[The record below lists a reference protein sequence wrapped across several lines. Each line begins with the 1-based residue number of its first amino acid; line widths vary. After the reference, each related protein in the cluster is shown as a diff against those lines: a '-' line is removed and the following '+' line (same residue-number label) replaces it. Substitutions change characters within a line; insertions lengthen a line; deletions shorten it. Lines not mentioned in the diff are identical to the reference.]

1 MSSIMRARSGLTRRS
16 ERLESIGVPL
26 SSRRLLDLQCSGPD
40 APIVTP
46 YRSPPRRLRTGGD
59 ARPSRE
65 SGFVRCPL
73 AGIRHQSVELVLT
86 FRPFDKNRSEQPSDQ
101 GRVETSLCRQARS
114 AKGSTKG
121 MIDDGPDPGYP
132 MTRLPL

>member
-1 MSSIMRARSGLTRRS
+1 MRARSGLTRRS

-65 SGFVRCPL
+65 SGFAPCPEADSHDL
-73 AGIRHQSVELVLT
+73 GRNGRSGGELS
-86 FRPFDKNRSEQPSDQ
+86 F
-101 GRVETSLCRQARS
+101 VETGDNGKVAPIPARS
-114 AKGSTKG
+114 RSTKRAC
-121 MIDDGPDPGYP
+121 PVAPREP
-132 MTRLPL
+132 H

>member
-1 MSSIMRARSGLTRRS
+1 MSSIMRARSGLMRRS

-26 SSRRLLDLQCSGPD
+26 WSRRLLDLQCSGPD

-65 SGFVRCPL
+65 SGFVHGGKADVVAVDKPT
-73 AGIRHQSVELVLT
+73 GLVSYCSGAAH
-86 FRPFDKNRSEQPSDQ
+86 RIKDR
-101 GRVETSLCRQARS
+101 ETS
-114 AKGSTKG
+114 
-121 MIDDGPDPGYP
+121 
-132 MTRLPL
+132 

>member
-65 SGFVRCPL
+65 SGFVLCP
-73 AGIRHQSVELVLT
+73 ISVIAAH
-86 FRPFDKNRSEQPSDQ
+86 RPGVSGGWKRVIPDCPAYDTHALKADLKPVRSGPAPQPF
-101 GRVETSLCRQARS
+101 GTPALR
-114 AKGSTKG
+114 
-121 MIDDGPDPGYP
+121 
-132 MTRLPL
+132 

>member
-65 SGFVRCPL
+65 SGFVPCPEAAITTL
-73 AGIRHQSVELVLT
+73 RSKIYEGAGFILPNKQAVAGNEGYRFLVCT
-86 FRPFDKNRSEQPSDQ
+86 
-101 GRVETSLCRQARS
+101 
-114 AKGSTKG
+114 
-121 MIDDGPDPGYP
+121 
-132 MTRLPL
+132 

>member
-16 ERLESIGVPL
+16 ERLESIGVPF

-65 SGFVRCPL
+65 SGFVLCPSTDPR
-73 AGIRHQSVELVLT
+73 GNPRD
-86 FRPFDKNRSEQPSDQ
+86 RPSRMNFIERDFEVVRTVTLD
-101 GRVETSLCRQARS
+101 VS
-114 AKGSTKG
+114 AE
-121 MIDDGPDPGYP
+121 
-132 MTRLPL
+132 

>member
-1 MSSIMRARSGLTRRS
+1 MRAPSGLTRRS

-65 SGFVRCPL
+65 SGFVPCPRPAIVIWPAQRRGWGGFLSLRLAVSTVRYPIPERTFGHISARYGGVNATNAVRCGAP
-73 AGIRHQSVELVLT
+73 
-86 FRPFDKNRSEQPSDQ
+86 
-101 GRVETSLCRQARS
+101 RQ
-114 AKGSTKG
+114 
-121 MIDDGPDPGYP
+121 
-132 MTRLPL
+132 

>member
-65 SGFVRCPL
+65 SGFVLCPEG
-73 AGIRHQSVELVLT
+73 AIPRPMSRAVAVGQTRT
-86 FRPFDKNRSEQPSDQ
+86 F
-101 GRVETSLCRQARS
+101 GGL
-114 AKGSTKG
+114 
-121 MIDDGPDPGYP
+121 DDIFQ
-132 MTRLPL
+132 LKE

>member
-65 SGFVRCPL
+65 SGFVPCPSPDL
-73 AGIRHQSVELVLT
+73 
-86 FRPFDKNRSEQPSDQ
+86 
-101 GRVETSLCRQARS
+101 RS
-114 AKGSTKG
+114 ARVGKRTFGGATFEAVA
-121 MIDDGPDPGYP
+121 DPATLLKAAPPEG
-132 MTRLPL
+132 

>member
-65 SGFVRCPL
+65 SGFVPCPN
-73 AGIRHQSVELVLT
+73 SV
-86 FRPFDKNRSEQPSDQ
+86 
-101 GRVETSLCRQARS
+101 LCRFDGTHVVTGLALLLTAAVTILLLPWRRAAPRRGNS
-114 AKGSTKG
+114 GSRRRA
-121 MIDDGPDPGYP
+121 PRHP
-132 MTRLPL
+132 

>member
-65 SGFVRCPL
+65 SGFVRCPEPDLGSL
-73 AGIRHQSVELVLT
+73 ALDTPNSEN
-86 FRPFDKNRSEQPSDQ
+86 RPRF
-101 GRVETSLCRQARS
+101 GETSLNLTGPTREPRS
-114 AKGSTKG
+114 
-121 MIDDGPDPGYP
+121 PP
-132 MTRLPL
+132 

>member
-1 MSSIMRARSGLTRRS
+1 MPDIVLTRLLGEAAHRHVLDHACAQ
-16 ERLESIGVPL
+16 RADAAIGKIGEHRVPF

-65 SGFVRCPL
+65 SGFVLCPIPDL
-73 AGIRHQSVELVLT
+73 KPR
-86 FRPFDKNRSEQPSDQ
+86 NRSQLRA
-101 GRVETSLCRQARS
+101 GLRLLTCSL
-114 AKGSTKG
+114 
-121 MIDDGPDPGYP
+121 
-132 MTRLPL
+132 

>member
-65 SGFVRCPL
+65 SGFVLCPQAVINAAFL
-73 AGIRHQSVELVLT
+73 AGAAGPCH
-86 FRPFDKNRSEQPSDQ
+86 
-101 GRVETSLCRQARS
+101 GRVLVPISAR
-114 AKGSTKG
+114 AQPCA
-121 MIDDGPDPGYP
+121 IGY
-132 MTRLPL
+132 